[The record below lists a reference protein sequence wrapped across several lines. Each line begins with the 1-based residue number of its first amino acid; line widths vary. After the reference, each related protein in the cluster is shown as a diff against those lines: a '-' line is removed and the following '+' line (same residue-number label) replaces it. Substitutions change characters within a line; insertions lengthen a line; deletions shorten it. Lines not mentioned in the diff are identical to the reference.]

1 MSVPNIPFRISLY
14 TKKRI
19 QRVHLNVVWTKEK
32 PVRAES
38 GHRPTLLFIKP
49 QNPESSELF
58 VSSSAEMGRA
68 EKEQLNRTLSQHL
81 NTIHEILEVLDQN
94 PPSTVEKVSWE
105 DVVQMGNQVSKQATI
120 VGMIWSGERVE
131 ARVIEE
137 NMTAYFNMLQSFLL
151 LSHGSMVGAGPTLSS
166 CVHASVKQ
174 VVDSSFKLMKESVS
188 LYGAVN
194 KDWKSSIPQLAGAV
208 WEACSALKKTP
219 AANVTAIGR
228 AVTQVAVTMKDVLR
242 EMKELKPATDP
253 TDDEAEAEIEPH
265 DDETS
270 SDSDLGNDLSPEEM
284 KVAELAIDAVSET
297 LVVMK
302 ELIRTITGLL
312 KRENPND
319 SSLVD
324 SLEKLLKMCQGIGE
338 QIDEL
343 GACLYPPQE
352 VSTIKTIVEKMSSLA
367 DDMKA
372 ELQSLGGN
380 LEAFIQACDCLKS
393 SLRRLDSAVDCPTTV
408 DLENRVQKI
417 DLNN

>member
-1 MSVPNIPFRISLY
+1 
-14 TKKRI
+14 
-19 QRVHLNVVWTKEK
+19 
-32 PVRAES
+32 
-38 GHRPTLLFIKP
+38 
-49 QNPESSELF
+49 
-58 VSSSAEMGRA
+58 MGRA
-68 EKEQLNRTLSQHL
+68 EKEQLNRTLNQHL
-81 NTIHEILEVLDQN
+81 NTVHEILEVLDQK
-94 PPSTVEKVSWE
+94 PPSTLEKVSWE
-105 DVVQMGNQVSKQATI
+105 EVVQLGNQVSKQATI

-131 ARVIEE
+131 ARVLEE
-137 NMTAYFNMLQSFLL
+137 NMTAYFNMLQGFLL

-174 VVDSSFKLMKESVS
+174 VVDSSFKLMKESIS

-194 KDWKSSIPQLAGAV
+194 KDWKLSIPQLAGAV

-219 AANVTAIGR
+219 ATNVTAIGR
-228 AVTQVAVTMKDVLR
+228 AMTQVAVSMKDVLR

-253 TDDEAEAEIEPH
+253 TEDETEAEIEPH

-284 KVAELAIDAVSET
+284 KVAELAIAAVSET
-297 LVVMK
+297 LVVIK

-312 KRENPND
+312 KRESPND
-319 SSLVD
+319 SNLVD

-352 VSTIKTIVEKMSSLA
+352 VPTIKAVLEKMSSLT

-372 ELQSLGGN
+372 ELQSLQEN
-380 LEAFIQACDCLKS
+380 LEAFCQACDCLKG
-393 SLRRLDSAVDCPTTV
+393 SLRQLESALDCPTIIG
-408 DLENRVQKI
+408 LESRVQKI